1 MKALFIDQSTSKVI
15 VQQPIVQSDT
25 LVVFDERVQDLA
37 VLYQALLPSTKGYTI
52 YSQDNALEVI
62 TKLLANS
69 GANSLVLVG
78 HGEPGVLHIGKKPM
92 NIEELNTHSYLLQE
106 WRIKEI
112 SLYSCELAKGDV
124 GENFIY
130 RLSTLT
136 GANVSAS
143 ATKTG
148 SAQLGGNWDLAITTG
163 ESSAPSVFQLST
175 LQTYQSVL
183 PVLTL
188 SSGIDIIEGGI
199 LGAFEISLDSP
210 APAGGIIVHFTTT
223 GSTATPNVDYTLIAG
238 VGITAI
244 TANTFTIAA
253 GVSRA
258 TINVSALNDNV
269 IDPNETIT
277 LNLSPGA
284 GYNSDALFNITSF
297 TVNNNSNSSIIKDFN
312 NDGKLDLLTSNSV
325 DGNVS
330 ILLGIGNGTFGGA
343 TNFVVGSGAGSIEAG
358 DFNNDGKVDLARANS
373 SSNDISILLGNGNGT
388 FGAAT
393 NFAVGSSPGLLK
405 VADLNG
411 DGNGKIDLLVGDKV
425 LFGNGNGT
433 FGIASPTGI
442 TSSVSAL
449 IDLNG
454 DGKLDIVGKRQDL
467 FGGGFLLRQLGNGDG
482 TFGTETN
489 LLSTPPYSLPYPVS
503 TVSVGDFNNDGKIDL
518 ATTLVQGSG
527 VTTWLGD
534 GNGAFPNTSGTS
546 FNLLPFSRF
555 VFPNAASVG
564 DFNNDG
570 KLDLAVAASGSRS
583 FLTIL
588 IGNGDGTLSGG
599 TPSEVAVSSLSTGD
613 FNGDGKLDL
622 VRINNNPPANI
633 NNISVMLNDAA
644 TIKIVDNTQFAPS
657 LINFN
662 KLKDFNGD
670 GKADILWRN
679 ISDDRLALWQMNGS
693 TTISTGLLAP
703 YSAVDSTWKIYGS
716 GDFDGDSKADIL
728 WRDVN
733 GSVSL
738 WRMNG
743 ANVLST
749 NFLTPYSSANNNWQI
764 ASTDDFN
771 GDGRTDILWRNTDD
785 GRLSLWQMN
794 GSNALSTGLLSPYPT
809 VDNSWKVSG
818 TGDFNGDGKADIL
831 WRHTNGSVSL
841 WQMNGANVIS
851 TGYLTPYPIV
861 DNSWQVA
868 GINDFNGDGNADIL
882 WHNDDGRNS
891 LWQMNGSNAISTG
904 LINPYPDSTWKISG
918 TGDVTGD
925 GKADILWRNQINGSL
940 SLWQMNGA
948 NVISGNALALSP
960 DASWQIPPAL

>member
-1 MKALFIDQSTSKVI
+1 MKALFLDQSISKVI

-25 LVVFDERVQDLA
+25 LVIFDERVQDLA
-37 VLYQALLPSTKGYTI
+37 VLYQALLPSTRGYTI
-52 YSQDNALEVI
+52 CSQDNALEVI

-78 HGEPGVLHIGKKPM
+78 HGEPGVLHIGKKPL

-106 WRIKEI
+106 WGIKEI

-124 GENFIY
+124 GKNFIY

-148 SAQLGGNWDLAITTG
+148 SAQLGGNWDLTITTG

-284 GYNSDALFNITSF
+284 GYSSDAFFKTTTL
-297 TVNNNSNSSIIKDFN
+297 TVNNLPFSTIVKDFN
-312 NDGKLDLLTSNSV
+312 NDGQLDLLNSNSV

-330 ILLGIGNGTFGGA
+330 VLLGIGNGTFGAA
-343 TNFVVGSGAGSIEAG
+343 TNFVVGSGAGSLVAG
-358 DFNNDGKVDLARANS
+358 DLNNDGKIDLARSNTI
-373 SSNDISILLGNGNGT
+373 SNDVSIFLGNGNGT

-393 NFAVGSSPGLLK
+393 NFAVGITPGGVDLG
-405 VADLNG
+405 DLNG
-411 DGNGKIDLLVGDKV
+411 DSKVDLLTAGKV
-425 LFGNGNGT
+425 LFGNGNGNGT
-433 FGIASPTGI
+433 FGLASSAGI
-442 TSSVSAL
+442 TSAVQVLA
-449 IDLNG
+449 DLNK
-454 DGKLDIVGKRQDL
+454 DGKLDIVGTRL
-467 FGGGFLLRQLGNGDG
+467 SGGSSGSVLVQLGNGNG
-482 TFGTETN
+482 TFGAETTI
-489 LLSTPPYSLPYPVS
+489 LGGGFTPRN
-503 TVSVGDFNNDGKIDL
+503 VSVGDFNNDGNIDIVN
-518 ATTLVQGSG
+518 TYSEGGG
-527 VTTWLGD
+527 VTISLGD
-534 GNGAFPNTSGTS
+534 GSGAFPTFGGGSY
-546 FNLLPFSRF
+546 NLLPNSRF
-555 VFPNAASVG
+555 VFTQAASVG

-570 KLDLAVAASGSRS
+570 KLDLAVVATGRRW
-583 FLTIL
+583 FFEVL
-588 IGNGDGTLSGG
+588 IGNGDGTLTGG
-599 TPSEVAVSSLSTGD
+599 NPTGEIYATSLNTGD

-622 VRINNNPPANI
+622 LRTDGNSTTID
-633 NNISVMLNDAA
+633 NNISVMLNDAP
-644 TIKIVDNTQFAPS
+644 TLKIVDNTQFAPA

-716 GDFDGDSKADIL
+716 GDFDGDGKADIL
-728 WRDVN
+728 WRNVN

-771 GDGRTDILWRNTDD
+771 GDGKTDILWRNTDD

-794 GSNALSTGLLSPYPT
+794 GSNVLD
-809 VDNSWKVSG
+809 DN
-818 TGDFNGDGKADIL
+818 
-831 WRHTNGSVSL
+831 
-841 WQMNGANVIS
+841 
-851 TGYLTPYPIV
+851 
-861 DNSWQVA
+861 
-868 GINDFNGDGNADIL
+868 
-882 WHNDDGRNS
+882 
-891 LWQMNGSNAISTG
+891 
-904 LINPYPDSTWKISG
+904 
-918 TGDVTGD
+918 
-925 GKADILWRNQINGSL
+925 
-940 SLWQMNGA
+940 
-948 NVISGNALALSP
+948 
-960 DASWQIPPAL
+960 